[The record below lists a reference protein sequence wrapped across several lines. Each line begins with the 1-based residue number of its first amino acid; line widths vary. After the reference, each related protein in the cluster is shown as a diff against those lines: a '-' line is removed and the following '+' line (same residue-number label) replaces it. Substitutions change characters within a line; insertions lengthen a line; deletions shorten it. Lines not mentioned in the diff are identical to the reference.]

1 MADLSKFLPP
11 DGTPLVLT
19 LGELVD
25 AYVEHEMADPRVR
38 PHCVCDRCRFEIGVG
53 VAGVVEYLRV
63 SGLLRVGPLGTV
75 PEPPNA

>member
-38 PHCVCDRCRFEIGVG
+38 PHCV
-53 VAGVVEYLRV
+53 
-63 SGLLRVGPLGTV
+63 
-75 PEPPNA
+75 